1 VISFAVRLILE
12 QNGNGL
18 FLLQTKSNGGKFAH
32 IGGNIERHEH
42 AREALVR
49 EANEEAGIQLEV
61 SDLQLVHVLHRHKLK
76 TDETS
81 LVLYFRA
88 SRVLGEPT
96 SREPKKFAQAAWL
109 PMHNL
114 PENISK
120 STKHVLKAI
129 ERNEIYSELPSR
141 SKALA
146 FWEQLGQFGLGR
158 PN

>member
-1 VISFAVRLILE
+1 VIAFVVRLIIE

-32 IGGNIERHEH
+32 IGGTVERHEY

-49 EANEEAGIQLEV
+49 EAQEEAGITIDPA
-61 SDLQLVHVLHRHKLK
+61 DLQLVHVLHRHKLK

-88 SRVLGEPT
+88 TKVYGEPT
-96 SREPKKFAQAAWL
+96 SREPKKFSQVSWL

-114 PENISK
+114 PDNISK

-141 SKALA
+141 TKALA
-146 FWEQLGQFGLGR
+146 FWEQFAQFGLK
-158 PN
+158 